1 MGNPFSKGGFF
12 TKLVEAVP
20 GGGFITAPFHALHG
34 NMEEATKA
42 AMKAVTSSISVLPVP
57 GVSTVISNLTKD
69 AMKELLKPPRTGGPP
84 INGRLRSAVDAAD
97 EAKKAGDNEKAARI
111 IVEEGRRCVADNAKA
126 LSAEAGGRRRVRSF
140 HGTYLRGTP
149 DDRADFVPVPR
160 EWECWYIEDWKGKVA
175 LKAIHSPGRFLRAYG
190 NGHVGVAPHHPND
203 CEEELWTPLQVCFF
217 VKLPVY
223 NK

>member
-1 MGNPFSKGGFF
+1 
-12 TKLVEAVP
+12 
-20 GGGFITAPFHALHG
+20 
-34 NMEEATKA
+34 
-42 AMKAVTSSISVLPVP
+42 
-57 GVSTVISNLTKD
+57 
-69 AMKELLKPPRTGGPP
+69 MKELLKPPRTGGPP

-203 CEEELWTPLQVCFF
+203 CEEELWTPLQNDDESWSFLNIHGKWLSANRDGSITTVEKCQEWECFR
-217 VKLPVY
+217 LETW
-223 NK
+223 